1 MAHPVS
7 TVDTMT
13 TAGTAGAVQTR
24 PSVTGTLRVLEGMLL
39 RAGRRTA
46 LENAWTA
53 VQADRERAAARSEAE
68 RALRAVTAD
77 ARPAALPAPR
87 A

>member
-1 MAHPVS
+1 MAHV
-7 TVDTMT
+7 
-13 TAGTAGAVQTR
+13 VQTR

-46 LENAWTA
+46 LENAWAA
-53 VQADRERAAARSEAE
+53 VQADRERAAARGEAE
-68 RALRAVTAD
+68 RALRAVTA
-77 ARPAALPAPR
+77 AEAPRTALPAPP